1 MGITIDWKDNL
12 EISKIDKITSWQMF
26 NNSESR
32 AKTDWSAMFEHINI
46 SMKVKGGL
54 ESSRVLD

>member
-1 MGITIDWKDNL
+1 MGITIDRKENL
-12 EISKIDKITSWQMF
+12 ELSKIDKITSRQKF

-32 AKTDWSAMFEHINI
+32 AKTDRSALSEHINI

-54 ESSRVLD
+54 ESSRVLE